1 MSKFMIVHKEQSDEN
16 VIGPRVMWEKML
28 DRAITKYEYS
38 GAYDKFVVDMQR
50 LGFSTKQVE
59 ELLEDEDE
67 EETS

>member
-1 MSKFMIVHKEQSDEN
+1 
-16 VIGPRVMWEKML
+16 MWEKML

-59 ELLEDEDE
+59 ELLEDEE
-67 EETS
+67 EESS

>member
-1 MSKFMIVHKEQSDEN
+1 MSNVQSREEN
-16 VIGPRVMWEKML
+16 VIDPRVMWEKML

>member
-1 MSKFMIVHKEQSDEN
+1 MSMVKEQSDEN
-16 VIGPRVMWEKML
+16 VIEPRVMWEKML